1 MNKTLVSYFSATGNT
16 RTVAGKIAE
25 SVDGDLFEIE
35 PVQKYTNDD
44 LDWTNESSRSSLEM
58 MDNTSRPKTVQ
69 KVANI
74 EEYDTVYIGFPVW
87 WDVAPRIINT
97 FIEENDL
104 TGKRIY
110 VFVTSGSSSVE
121 NSFNDLKKKYNNLDF
136 IAAKRFTSEETD
148 YHFI

>member
-1 MNKTLVSYFSATGNT
+1 MNKALVSYFSATGNT
-16 RTVAGKIAE
+16 KAVAEKIAA
-25 SVDGDLFEIE
+25 SLNGDLFEIE
-35 PVQKYTNDD
+35 PVTKYTNDD
-44 LDWTNESSRSSLEM
+44 LDWTNESSRSSIEM
-58 MDNTSRPKTVQ
+58 MNNSSRPDIVQ

-104 TGKRIY
+104 TGKKIY
-110 VFVTSGSSSVE
+110 VFVTSGSSSEE
-121 NSFNDLKKKYNNLDF
+121 NSFKDLKGKYSNLDF
-136 IAAKRFTSEETD
+136 IAAKRFTGEETD